1 LSAAFWVKDNWCPS
15 SRALGEKRN
24 KLEKNRTISGMVT
37 AWRKTQLAI
46 KRGIDIIGAAV
57 ALIILSPV
65 MAATALAV
73 WITMGRP
80 IIFRQVRPG
89 YRGRL
94 FVLYKFRT
102 MRNAWSADG
111 QPLPDAERLT
121 PLGRWLRRFSLDE
134 LPQLWNVLKG
144 DMSFVGPRP
153 LLVEYL
159 PRYTPEQARRHEMR
173 PGITGLAQV
182 KGRAALK
189 FSQRLAYDVY
199 YVDHFN
205 LLLDLKIILLTLWKV
220 PMGLLFDGAGQD
232 VKVVDDIGLHPGQE
246 TLTWKLSATGETQLK
261 LSDQTADTAKR
272 SAA

>member
-1 LSAAFWVKDNWCPS
+1 MAT
-15 SRALGEKRN
+15 AL
-24 KLEKNRTISGMVT
+24 
-37 AWRKTQLAI
+37 RKIQLAI
-46 KRGIDIIGAAV
+46 KRGIDIIGAAT
-57 ALIILSPV
+57 ALVLLAPL

-121 PLGRWLRRFSLDE
+121 SLGRWLRRFSLDE

-205 LLLDLKIILLTLWKV
+205 LLLDLKILLLTLWKV
-220 PMGLLFDGAGQD
+220 PTGLLFDGAGQEA
-232 VKVVDDIGLHPGQE
+232 KVVDDIGLHPGHE
-246 TLTWKLSATGETQLK
+246 MLTWQLSTTG
-261 LSDQTADTAKR
+261 QTTFPPPCQSQD
-272 SAA
+272 AAQRPAA